1 MSFLTTSTKAIDIT
15 ECNGLPLR
23 FSRLGRKKIHGDFNG
38 GQLTSDAGAALLRE
52 VDQRIGLID
61 AMAACIEDPREPAK
75 ITHDLRTML
84 AQRVFAI
91 AMGYEDG
98 NDHHD
103 LRHDPLLQLVTER
116 GIDPDR
122 PLASPSTLCRLE
134 NRVDR
139 KTLAK
144 LAEVFVEQFIASH
157 PAPPEQIVLD
167 FDATDD
173 PVHGQQEGRFFHGF
187 YDQYCFLPLY
197 VFCGE
202 QLLVAY
208 LRPSRIDAAK
218 HSRAILK
225 LLVGR
230 FREVWA
236 DVPIIVRADSGFCRW
251 RLLRWC
257 DRHNVGY
264 IVGLARNAVLGRL
277 AEPWMQQ
284 ADESFGQTQQKQR
297 LFGEFRYGAQT
308 WDRQRRVILKAERTA
323 QGRNP
328 RFLVTNLPGEPQ
340 ALYDDL
346 YCQRGDMENR
356 IKEQQLDLFA
366 GRTSCHDFLANQFR
380 LLLSSA
386 AYVLIESLRRLGL
399 TGTELAKAQAGT
411 IRLKLLKVGAWIT
424 CSMRRIVLH
433 LASGYPLQALFTRI
447 LDRLR
452 CLPLVPT

>member
-1 MSFLTTSTKAIDIT
+1 MT
-15 ECNGLPLR
+15 ECNGLALT
-23 FSRLGRKKIHGDFNG
+23 FSRLGRRKIQADFNG

-61 AMAACIEDPREPAK
+61 TLTRCIPDPREPAK

-103 LRHDPLLQLVTER
+103 LRNDPLLQLITQR
-116 GIDPDR
+116 GIDPTR
-122 PLASPSTLCRLE
+122 PLASPATLCRLE
-134 NRVDR
+134 NRIDR
-139 KTLAK
+139 ATLAK
-144 LAEVFVEQFIASH
+144 LAEVLVEQFIDSQQT
-157 PAPPEQIVLD
+157 PPEQIVLD

-173 PVHGQQEGRFFHGF
+173 PVHGSQEGRFFHGY
-187 YDQYCFLPLY
+187 YDHYCFLPLY

-208 LRPSRIDAAK
+208 LRPSKIDAAK

-225 LLVGR
+225 LLLGR
-230 FREVWA
+230 FRKVWPQ
-236 DVPIIVRADSGFCRW
+236 VKIIIRADSGFCRW

-257 DRHNVGY
+257 DHHNVGY
-264 IVGLARNAVLGRL
+264 IIGLAKNAVLKRL
-277 AEPWMQQ
+277 AAAWTGRAEQEFQ
-284 ADESFGQTQQKQR
+284 ATGAKQR
-297 LFGEFRYGAQT
+297 LFGEVEYAAAT
-308 WDRQRRVILKAERTA
+308 WDRPRRVILKAEHNTSGA
-323 QGRNP
+323 NP
-328 RFLVTNLPGEPQ
+328 RFVVTNLPGQPQ
-340 ALYDDL
+340 GLYDQL

-356 IKEQQLDLFA
+356 IKEQQLGLFA

-386 AYVLIESLRRLGL
+386 AYVLIQSLRRLGL

-411 IRLKLLKVGAWIT
+411 IRLKLLKIGARIT
-424 CSMRRIVLH
+424 CSLRRIVLH
-433 LASGYPLQALFTRI
+433 LASGYPLQALFLRI

-452 CLPLVPT
+452 GQPLVPT

>member
-1 MSFLTTSTKAIDIT
+1 MT

-23 FSRLGRKKIHGDFNG
+23 FSRLGRRKIQADFNG

-61 AMAACIEDPREPAK
+61 AMAACIPDPRDAAK

-84 AQRVFAI
+84 AQRVLAI

-103 LRHDPLLQLVTER
+103 LRNDPLLQLLTER
-116 GIDPDR
+116 GLDPEQ

-134 NRVDR
+134 NRIDR
-139 KTLAK
+139 KALAK

-157 PAPPEQIVLD
+157 GTPPEQIVLD

-187 YDQYCFLPLY
+187 YDHYCFLPLY

-208 LRPSRIDAAK
+208 LRPSKIDAAK

-230 FREVWA
+230 FRQVWPK
-236 DVPIIVRADSGFCRW
+236 VKIVVRADSGFCRW

-264 IVGLARNAVLGRL
+264 IIGLARNPVLHRL
-277 AEPWMQQ
+277 GEPWMQQ
-284 ADESFGQTQQKQR
+284 ADDRFGQTQQKQR

-308 WDRQRRVILKAERTA
+308 WDRRRRVILKAEVTA
-323 QGRNP
+323 QGPNP
-328 RFLVTNLPGEPQ
+328 RFVVTNLPGRPQ
-340 ALYDDL
+340 ALYDEL

-386 AYVLIESLRRLGL
+386 AYVLMESLRRLAL
-399 TGTELAKAQAGT
+399 TGTQLAKAQAGT
-411 IRLKLLKVGAWIT
+411 IRLKLLKIGARIT
-424 CSMRRIVLH
+424 CSARRIVLH

-447 LDRLR
+447 LERLR
-452 CLPLVPT
+452 SLPLVPT